1 MEKYLERAHVL
12 IEALPYIQRLF
23 GKTIVIKYGG
33 AAMMHDELTQK
44 IMEDVTLLKFVGMN
58 PILVHGGGPDINHM
72 LASLDIK
79 PNFVDGLRVTDDAT
93 MEVVQMVLT
102 GKINKEIVAKL
113 NGMGASA
120 IGLCGIDGNII
131 KAVKAPPKNGVDL
144 GNVGQITS
152 INTTL
157 LNTLAHDQYIPVIAP
172 VGTGDHGESYNIN
185 ADTVAGEIA
194 AAVGA
199 QKIVFITDV
208 DGIYTDFDDKSTLVF
223 RMALS
228 EAVELAN
235 EGTMSSGMIP
245 KINACVTALSAGGR
259 KAHIINGTVPHS
271 LVLEIFT
278 DSGVGTLIVR
288 HQDDSMDPDFVEAP
302 VSNFASKLD
311 QSIQTIGRSE

>member
-72 LASLDIK
+72 LDSLDIK

-185 ADTVAGEIA
+185 ADTVAGAIA
-194 AAVGA
+194 TALKAE
-199 QKIVFITDV
+199 KLIFLTDT
-208 DGIYTDFDDKSTLVF
+208 DGIRTNEDDPESLLYVASKTDILNMIDEGKITGGMLPKVQSC
-223 RMALS
+223 
-228 EAVELAN
+228 LAAI
-235 EGTMSSGMIP
+235 EKGVKRT
-245 KINACVTALSAGGR
+245 
-259 KAHIINGTVPHS
+259 HILNGTIPHPII
-271 LVLEIFT
+271 LEIFT
-278 DSGVGTLIVR
+278 DSGIGTMV
-288 HQDDSMDPDFVEAP
+288 
-302 VSNFASKLD
+302 
-311 QSIQTIGRSE
+311 TG

>member
-1 MEKYLERAHVL
+1 MEQYLERAHMLV
-12 IEALPYIQRLF
+12 EALPYIQRLF

-33 AAMMHDELTQK
+33 AAMMHDDLTQK
-44 IMEDVTLLKFVGMN
+44 IMEDITLLKFVGMN

-72 LASLDIK
+72 LDSLDIK

-185 ADTVAGEIA
+185 ADTVAGAIA
-194 AAVGA
+194 TALKAE
-199 QKIVFITDV
+199 KLIFLTDT
-208 DGIYTDFDDKSTLVF
+208 DGIRTKEDDPESLLYVASKTDILNMID
-223 RMALS
+223 
-228 EAVELAN
+228 
-235 EGTMSSGMIP
+235 EGKITGGMLP
-245 KINACVTALSAGGR
+245 KVQSCLSAIEKGVGR
-259 KAHIINGTVPHS
+259 THILNGTIPHPII
-271 LVLEIFT
+271 LEIFT
-278 DSGVGTLIVR
+278 DSGIGTMV
-288 HQDDSMDPDFVEAP
+288 
-302 VSNFASKLD
+302 
-311 QSIQTIGRSE
+311 TG

>member
-1 MEKYLERAHVL
+1 MEDQKMEQYLERAHMLV
-12 IEALPYIQRLF
+12 EALPYIQRLF

-33 AAMMHDELTQK
+33 AAMMHDDLTQK
-44 IMEDVTLLKFVGMN
+44 IMEDITLLKFVGMN

-72 LASLDIK
+72 LDSLDIK

-185 ADTVAGEIA
+185 ADTVAGAIA
-194 AAVGA
+194 TALKAE
-199 QKIVFITDV
+199 KLIFLTDT
-208 DGIYTDFDDKSTLVF
+208 DGIRTKEDDPESLLYVASKTDILNMIDEGKITGGMLPKVQSC
-223 RMALS
+223 
-228 EAVELAN
+228 LAAI
-235 EGTMSSGMIP
+235 EKGVKRT
-245 KINACVTALSAGGR
+245 
-259 KAHIINGTVPHS
+259 HILNGTIPHPII
-271 LVLEIFT
+271 LEIFT
-278 DSGVGTLIVR
+278 DSGIGTMV
-288 HQDDSMDPDFVEAP
+288 
-302 VSNFASKLD
+302 
-311 QSIQTIGRSE
+311 TG

>member
-1 MEKYLERAHVL
+1 MEDQKMEQYLERAHMLV
-12 IEALPYIQRLF
+12 EALPYIQRLF

-33 AAMMHDELTQK
+33 AAMMHDDLTQK
-44 IMEDVTLLKFVGMN
+44 IMEDITLLKFVGMN

-72 LASLDIK
+72 LDSLDIK

-185 ADTVAGEIA
+185 ADTVAGAIA
-194 AAVGA
+194 TALKAE
-199 QKIVFITDV
+199 KLIFLTDT
-208 DGIYTDFDDKSTLVF
+208 DGIRTKEDDPESLLYVASKTDILNMID
-223 RMALS
+223 
-228 EAVELAN
+228 
-235 EGTMSSGMIP
+235 EGKITGGMLP
-245 KINACVTALSAGGR
+245 KVQSCLSAIEKGVGR
-259 KAHIINGTVPHS
+259 THILNGTIPHPII
-271 LVLEIFT
+271 LEIFT
-278 DSGVGTLIVR
+278 DSGIGTMV
-288 HQDDSMDPDFVEAP
+288 
-302 VSNFASKLD
+302 
-311 QSIQTIGRSE
+311 TG